1 MPLRTRGKTVRPPAF
16 KVSTLRRF
24 VQMRKRDVAMG
35 ACLCL
40 ALIWGGGLLFIWGD
54 GQGATDVSPQME
66 KTTSGV
72 DSVNQAPGLGD
83 AATAQA
89 KREHGGKASVA
100 KGRTGQGE
108 HAEPA
113 VTVQYPEG
121 LEGIKQQIYDMNI
134 EYIEDLDALDAA
146 GQVTDQPPEAL
157 WQGDWSS
164 ADDWKRRGDGFRIE
178 QREDGTYALFPD
190 ADTSRSYAW
199 DDEKGEFAWEQDF
212 YGKIITHKARF
223 IDDDV
228 LVLMKISG
236 RKVAL
241 DIYSKGE

>member
-1 MPLRTRGKTVRPPAF
+1 MVVWWGSEDPTEVVPQVERTTPGVDWVDQPPA
-16 KVSTLRRF
+16 
-24 VQMRKRDVAMG
+24 RDDAVA
-35 ACLCL
+35 
-40 ALIWGGGLLFIWGD
+40 
-54 GQGATDVSPQME
+54 
-66 KTTSGV
+66 
-72 DSVNQAPGLGD
+72 
-83 AATAQA
+83 AQA
-89 KREHGGKASVA
+89 KREHEGEAIVA
-100 KGRTGQGE
+100 KGSAGQIE
-108 HAEPA
+108 HVEPV

-146 GQVTDQPPEAL
+146 GQVTDQPPEVL

-190 ADTSRSYAW
+190 SDTSRSYAW

-241 DIYSKGE
+241 DIYRKGE

>member
-1 MPLRTRGKTVRPPAF
+1 
-16 KVSTLRRF
+16 
-24 VQMRKRDVAMG
+24 MRKRDVAMG
-35 ACLCL
+35 ACFCL
-40 ALIWGGGLLFIWGD
+40 ALVWGGGLLVISGGKVSTPEVAPRAERAMPGVESVDQVLEDAEWG
-54 GQGATDVSPQME
+54 A
-66 KTTSGV
+66 
-72 DSVNQAPGLGD
+72 
-83 AATAQA
+83 AQA
-89 KREHGGKASVA
+89 KRGHGGEATVA
-100 KGRTGQGE
+100 KGGAGQNE

-113 VTVQYPEG
+113 LTVQYPEG

-146 GQVTDQPPEAL
+146 GQVTDQPPEVL

-178 QREDGTYALFPD
+178 QRDDGTYALFPD

-199 DDEKGEFAWEQDF
+199 DDEKGEFAWEQDY

-241 DIYSKGE
+241 DIYRKGE